1 MVVAVAGALAL
12 LSFTVGVLLV
22 QLKFL
27 PKIVLNSADVIGFAA
42 LCWMVFVVGVMV
54 GSQKEVWHKAFQE
67 GWRLLLLPVGTL
79 LLSALTAGSVGKLL
93 GLPLTASA
101 AIGSACGWYSLS
113 GVAVAKVWGAEI
125 GLVAFAVNFLRELL
139 AFCLIPLLAKFSR
152 LAAIALCGA
161 TAADTTLPVI
171 AKSTDPKGAL
181 VGLISGGLITALV
194 PLTIALLSWLA
205 K

>member
-12 LSFTVGVLLV
+12 LSFAAGVLFA

-27 PKIVLNSADVIGFAA
+27 PTIVLNSADGIGFAA

-194 PLTIALLSWLA
+194 PLVIALLSWLA

>member
-1 MVVAVAGALAL
+1 VAGALAL
-12 LSFTVGVLLV
+12 LSFTAGVLLAR
-22 QLKFL
+22 LNFL
-27 PKIVLNSADVIGFAA
+27 PTLVIDSADGIGFAA
-42 LCWMVFVVGVMV
+42 LCWMVFAVGVII
-54 GSQKEVWHKAFQE
+54 GSQKDVWHKAFQE

-79 LLSALTAGSVGKLL
+79 LLSALTAGLVGKLL
-93 GLPLTASA
+93 GMPVTVGA

-113 GVAVAKVWGAEI
+113 GVAVAKIWGAEI

-139 AFCLIPLLAKFSR
+139 AFCLIPLLARFSR
-152 LAAIALCGA
+152 LATIALCGA

-194 PLTIALLSWLA
+194 PLTIALLSWLT

>member
-1 MVVAVAGALAL
+1 VAGALAL

-194 PLTIALLSWLA
+194 PLVIALLSWLA